1 MNKILVLKGD
11 GIGPEIVEATQLV
24 MDSVKTKLGLAYEW
38 VEGDFG
44 GAAYDKYGQPFP
56 EETKALL
63 SEVQAV
69 LLGSVGNPRYDNLPL
84 PLRPESALLEIRKRL
99 GLYAN
104 IRPILYYDFLRDMV
118 AIKEE
123 VAKGTDIVILREL
136 TGGIYFGEKGRKED
150 SAYDVM
156 TYQESEIRRIVKDAF
171 ELASK
176 RERKHL
182 TSIDKAN
189 VLETSRLWRAIVE
202 EEAKHYPQ
210 VEVVHLYVDNA
221 AMQLIINPRQ
231 FDVIVTENSFG
242 DILSDEA
249 AALAGSLGMLPSASL
264 GGEVSLFE
272 PAHGSAPDLAGKD
285 VANPVATI
293 LSGALLFRFALQNEE
308 AAIMIENAVKKTL
321 MENIKTEDI
330 ADDQSKVVGTKAFAE
345 EVIKRL

>member
-1 MNKILVLKGD
+1 M
-11 GIGPEIVEATQLV
+11 
-24 MDSVKTKLGLAYEW
+24 
-38 VEGDFG
+38 
-44 GAAYDKYGQPFP
+44 
-56 EETKALL
+56 
-63 SEVQAV
+63 
-69 LLGSVGNPRYDNLPL
+69 
-84 PLRPESALLEIRKRL
+84 
-99 GLYAN
+99 
-104 IRPILYYDFLRDMV
+104 
-118 AIKEE
+118 
-123 VAKGTDIVILREL
+123 
-136 TGGIYFGEKGRKED
+136 
-150 SAYDVM
+150 
-156 TYQESEIRRIVKDAF
+156 
-171 ELASK
+171 
-176 RERKHL
+176 
-182 TSIDKAN
+182 
-189 VLETSRLWRAIVE
+189 E

-293 LSGALLFRFALQNEE
+293 LSGALLFRFALQNEA

-330 ADDQSKVVGTKAFAE
+330 ADNQSKVVGTKAFAE